1 MSSSETMQDTVAA
14 VIVHRGRPQHC
25 LRTLAALR
33 RQGVDVRPI
42 VVDNGSEPEDLE
54 VLRVGAPD
62 TEIVL
67 LGANRGYGPAANVG
81 LRRWLESGEGEW
93 VVVAPDDAVPDA
105 GCLAS
110 LLAAVR
116 NRPRAGVVSAE
127 FGEGHE
133 YSPAVDKVLGP
144 YLRVVQ
150 RREGFERA
158 DFGHGT
164 LLCLHRACLDDIGLF
179 DEEFFAYCEEA
190 DLGLRARARG
200 WEVGFVWGAVVRN
213 ADPSASALR
222 LYLEL
227 RNTLRLVEKH
237 FGPDAARTRLRIA
250 RLSLL
255 TSALRR
261 DRRHAPA
268 RRRAIADYRARRFG
282 PPPEGAIPPG

>member
-1 MSSSETMQDTVAA
+1 MQDPVAA
-14 VIVHRGRPQHC
+14 VIVHRRRPEHC
-25 LRTLAALR
+25 LRALSALGG
-33 RQGVDVRPI
+33 QGVDVRPL
-42 VVDNGSEPEDLE
+42 VVDNGSEPEDIE
-54 VLRVGAPD
+54 ALRAGAPGV
-62 TEIVL
+62 EIVL
-67 LGANRGYGPAANVG
+67 LGANHGFGPAANVG
-81 LRRWLESGEGEW
+81 LRRWLESGAGEW
-93 VVVAPDDAVPDA
+93 AVVAPDDAVPDA

-116 NRPRAGVVSAE
+116 NRPRVGIVSAE

-133 YSPAVDKVLGP
+133 YSPTVDKVLGP
-144 YLRVVQ
+144 YLRVV
-150 RREGFERA
+150 RRRQGFERA

-164 LLCLHRACLDDIGLF
+164 LLCLRRGCLEDIGLF

-255 TSALRR
+255 ASVLRR
-261 DRRHAPA
+261 DRMHALA

-282 PPPEGAIPPG
+282 PPPEGAVSPG

>member
-1 MSSSETMQDTVAA
+1 MPETVAA
-14 VIVHRGRPQHC
+14 VIVHRGRPHHC
-25 LRTLAALR
+25 LGALAALR
-33 RQGVDVRPI
+33 RQGVDVRPV

-54 VLRVGAPD
+54 ALRAGAPD
-62 TEIVL
+62 VEVVL

-93 VVVAPDDAVPDA
+93 VVVAPDDAMPDA
-105 GCLAS
+105 DCLAA

-116 NRPRAGVVSAE
+116 NRPRVGVVSAE

-133 YSPAVDKVLGP
+133 YSPTVDRVLGP
-144 YLRVVQ
+144 YLRGVR
-150 RREGFERA
+150 RREGFECA

-164 LLCLHRACLDDIGLF
+164 LLCLRRGCLEDIGLF

-213 ADPSASALR
+213 GDPSASALR

-250 RLSLL
+250 RVSWLASVVLRHRVP
-255 TSALRR
+255 ALA
-261 DRRHAPA
+261 RRH
-268 RRRAIADYRARRFG
+268 AIADYRARRFG
-282 PPPEGAIPPG
+282 PPPDAMIPSGGSVGR